1 MNYKSYILEDN
12 FNSFKNNILVF
23 YGENEGLKKDFKN
36 QIKSLN
42 NKSIIFTQEEILADE
57 NNLYNKIFNKSL
69 FNEKE
74 ILIENANDK
83 ILEIIKTIENK
94 IEDHNDFFQ
103 VLDKKSKLRAYFEK
117 SKELGIVACY
127 NDNYI
132 SLRKNNLK
140 NLKLYRINTRDL
152 INKIILTMIE

>member
-1 MNYKSYILEDN
+1 MS
-12 FNSFKNNILVF
+12 
-23 YGENEGLKKDFKN
+23 
-36 QIKSLN
+36 
-42 NKSIIFTQEEILADE
+42 QEEILADE

-74 ILIENANDK
+74 IFLIENANDK

-94 IEDHNDFFQ
+94 IEDQKFIFSQ

-132 SLRKNNLK
+132 SLRK
-140 NLKLYRINTRDL
+140 
-152 INKIILTMIE
+152 IILKKLKGYTGLTPENY

>member
-1 MNYKSYILEDN
+1 MS
-12 FNSFKNNILVF
+12 
-23 YGENEGLKKDFKN
+23 
-36 QIKSLN
+36 
-42 NKSIIFTQEEILADE
+42 QEEILADE

-94 IEDHNDFFQ
+94 IEDHKIYFFSQ

-132 SLRKNNLK
+132 SLRKIILKKLKGYTGLTPEIINLIINNTH
-140 NLKLYRINTRDL
+140 NDRVKLNNEL
-152 INKIILTMIE
+152 NKIKFILSKKYYLRMSWNNY